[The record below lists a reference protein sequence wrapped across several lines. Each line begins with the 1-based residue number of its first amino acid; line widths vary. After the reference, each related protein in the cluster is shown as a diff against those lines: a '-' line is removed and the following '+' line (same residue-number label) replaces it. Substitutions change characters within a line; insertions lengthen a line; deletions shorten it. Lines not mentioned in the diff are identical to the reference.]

1 MATKVI
7 TMSLDI
13 ASIDSAIRQIE
24 QYKQDFIKKCEEL
37 REKIGERIAWSA
49 SSGFRSALV
58 SDVFYGSPPAND
70 VTVTVDHRGQ
80 LTVVIAEGNEAV
92 FIEYGAGVYNNGA
105 AGSSPHPWGAEQGYT
120 IGGYGK
126 GHGAEPR
133 WYYRDASGQK
143 VGTRGTPAAMPMY
156 RGMQEAINTIDDM
169 VREVFG

>member
-24 QYKQDFIKKCEEL
+24 QYKQEFANKCEEL
-37 REKIGERIAWSA
+37 RQRIAERIAWSA

-58 SDVFYGSPPAND
+58 SDVFYGSAPVND
-70 VTVTVDHRGQ
+70 VQVEVTHQND
-80 LTVVIAEGNEAV
+80 LSIVIADGNEAV
-92 FIEYGAGVYNNGA
+92 FIEYGAGVSNNGA
-105 AGSSPHPWGAEQGYT
+105 AGSSPHPWGAEFGFM
-120 IGGYGK
+120 IGEYGK
-126 GHGAEPR
+126 GHGKRAV
-133 WYYRDASGQK
+133 WYYRDEGGNL

-156 RGMQEAINTIDDM
+156 RGMQEAINTIDDI